1 MGPSRLEEITAYAAA
16 VIVLAGLG
24 VALRSYVLNWIVG
37 PVLGVVL
44 VLVASRVVQWLSGRR
59 S

>member
-1 MGPSRLEEITAYAAA
+1 MRPSRLEEIAAYTAA
-16 VIVLAGLG
+16 VLVLAGLG
-24 VALRSYVLNWIVG
+24 VVLRSYVLNWIVG

-44 VLVASRVVQWLSGRR
+44 VLAASRVVQRISGRR